1 MGFGEYQFDRVA
13 RGSIFAA
20 FPPVVLLDPSIDT
33 GSYSG
38 VERTVPAA
46 DNINVPR
53 RCSDIIHRG
62 LFSSRGRFLG
72 GPSHLTPVRY
82 YFSHHVEP
90 IFLGNVGVNK

>member
-1 MGFGEYQFDRVA
+1 MRFGVGQLDRVA

-46 DNINVPR
+46 NDINVPR
-53 RCSDIIHRG
+53 GCRGIIHWMG
-62 LFSSRGRFLG
+62 IVQFKSSF
-72 GPSHLTPVRY
+72 
-82 YFSHHVEP
+82 
-90 IFLGNVGVNK
+90 ND

>member
-1 MGFGEYQFDRVA
+1 MRFGIGQFDRVA

-46 DNINVPR
+46 DDVNIPSGCGCGGIIHWR
-53 RCSDIIHRG
+53 DIIH
-62 LFSSRGRFLG
+62 FKSSF
-72 GPSHLTPVRY
+72 
-82 YFSHHVEP
+82 
-90 IFLGNVGVNK
+90 NV